1 MRKSNKVVLSG
12 QGYET
17 ALVGEIAEFYID
29 GSLAEHGQYMN
40 GMTKSLDHVRGN
52 ARHLESCKSVTSH
65 QLDDID

>member
-29 GSLAEHGQYMN
+29 GSLAEYGQYMN
-40 GMTKSLDHVRGN
+40 GMTKSLEHVRGK
-52 ARHLESCKSVTSH
+52 ARHL
-65 QLDDID
+65 